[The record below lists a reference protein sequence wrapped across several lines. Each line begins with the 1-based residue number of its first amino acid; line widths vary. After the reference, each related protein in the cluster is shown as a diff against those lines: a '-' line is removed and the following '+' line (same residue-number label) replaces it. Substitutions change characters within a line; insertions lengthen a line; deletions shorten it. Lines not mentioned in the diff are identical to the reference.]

1 MNMVKVKVCGITRG
15 ADAVLAAELG
25 AWAVGFVFWERS
37 PRSVDP
43 AAAAGIVAALPPEV
57 MPVGVFVDPA
67 KDRVC
72 EVAEQV
78 QLATIQLHGQ
88 ETVEF
93 CNDLPYRVIKAVP
106 LRTAADIETVTG
118 LPNDISVLLDA
129 QDPVSKG
136 GTGRTIDWTLAAA
149 AAKQRRVL
157 LAGGLGPENVAK
169 AVETVRPYGVDASSG
184 LEAAPG
190 IKDAGKM
197 RAFFAALEQTWVTQ
211 NRV

>member
-1 MNMVKVKVCGITRG
+1 MVKVKVCGITRG
-15 ADAVLAAELG
+15 EDAVLAAELG
-25 AWAVGFVFWERS
+25 AWAVGFVFWKRS

-57 MPVGVFVDPA
+57 IPVGVFVDST

-93 CNDLPYRVIKAVP
+93 CHDLPYRVIKAVP
-106 LRTAADIETVTG
+106 LRAAADVETATG

-129 QDPVSKG
+129 HDPVSKG
-136 GTGRTIDWTLAAA
+136 GTGRTIDWTMAAA
-149 AAKQRRVL
+149 AAKQRWVL
-157 LAGGLGPENVAK
+157 LAGGLGPENVAE

-197 RAFFAALEQTWVTQ
+197 RAFFTTLEQTWATQ
-211 NRV
+211 NRE

>member
-93 CNDLPYRVIKAVP
+93 CHDLPYQVIKAVP

-169 AVETVRPYGVDASSG
+169 AVETARPYGVDASSG

-211 NRV
+211 NLV